1 MDWIVFANS
10 SRIVRENGNVIMAR
24 KLKTFVTNLGFFELA
39 LAAPS
44 MKAALE
50 AWGMGHNAFH
60 HGFARETDDPK
71 IIAAA
76 MAKPGVVLRRPVGT
90 TGAFSE
96 HAELP
101 RNWKIAPPKTAA
113 VKPVS
118 KPPSR
123 PAPKPAKKPRD
134 DKKERATRADIFSF
148 ETAKARR
155 AREREKAATTE
166 AEREAA
172 HEEKDRA
179 QRMRDAEKAEAALAR
194 AQARHDE
201 VLASIEKD
209 RAKLDRR
216 AEIENDRWKRER
228 DELKAGPRG
237 AKA

>member
-71 IIAAA
+71 IMAAA

-101 RNWKIAPPKTAA
+101 RNWKIAPPITAA

-134 DKKERATRADIFSF
+134 DKKERAARADISRSKQRKLGARASGKRRRP
-148 ETAKARR
+148 EKQKEKRHAKRRIAHKNARR
-155 AREREKAATTE
+155 RKSRSRTCAR
-166 AEREAA
+166 
-172 HEEKDRA
+172 
-179 QRMRDAEKAEAALAR
+179 
-194 AQARHDE
+194 
-201 VLASIEKD
+201 S
-209 RAKLDRR
+209 
-216 AEIENDRWKRER
+216 
-228 DELKAGPRG
+228 GPP
-237 AKA
+237 